1 MFRTLLP
8 PFVTCLESSVRES
21 IRAPALDLGTVDP
34 ISLDPLVLL
43 FPYFMFVCIF
53 GICQFLSTSTF
64 VKAQD
69 LLNIFSYLSI
79 QFPMCHKAK
88 TPLVTLDSR
97 SPSLNVSS
105 VAKVVWCGV
114 PCLCLSDTFL
124 CKDNRIGHEILTLI
138 FSFNYV

>member
-21 IRAPALDLGTVDP
+21 IRAPALDLGTADP

-43 FPYFMFVCIF
+43 FPYFMFAYLGSASFYGLWPRIRSFCTYFRIF
-53 GICQFLSTSTF
+53 LFNFQCAIKQ
-64 VKAQD
+64 
-69 LLNIFSYLSI
+69 
-79 QFPMCHKAK
+79 K
-88 TPLVTLDSR
+88 TALVTLDSR

-124 CKDNRIGHEILTLI
+124 WDKRHDFVDGSPAHNNTLT
-138 FSFNYV
+138 YQP